1 LPYLSWLKY
10 SLSFY
15 RSENYEIH
23 NFTENGS
30 ANTTDFFQQPLQP
43 GPQNKGLCLGGR
55 GHHKNRNTV
64 QRWKWTCAAKKAAIT
79 VISEQDKQELLSGTT
94 DDQGFFSFPIPEA
107 AKKNRYNLE
116 IIANSGDGHK
126 NSWHLSAADY
136 LQIEENSVSQP
147 PPPLLP
153 VPPHQPI
160 QLDQLNQHRVS
171 ACVLDEQQLT
181 RIIESTLEK
190 KLAPVKRSLAMQQET
205 GPSLQDILGG
215 IGYIL
220 GLAGITAYFKSQK
233 KKP

>member
-1 LPYLSWLKY
+1 MRYVTLLKMILPILLIFLNSPY
-10 SLSFY
+10 SQAHKVRVFAW
-15 RSENYEIH
+15 EEGGIIK
-23 NFTENGS
+23 TETQFSGGS
-30 ANTTDFFQQPLQP
+30 
-43 GPQNKGLCLGGR
+43 GR
-55 GHHKNRNTV
+55 
-64 QRWKWTCAAKKAAIT
+64 AAKKAAIT

-136 LQIEENSVSQP
+136 LQGEENDVPQP
-147 PPPLLP
+147 SPPVFLP
-153 VPPHQPI
+153 APQNQP
-160 QLDQLNQHRVS
+160 DQHGVS
-171 ACVLDEQQLT
+171 ACILNEQQLT

-190 KLAPVKRSLAMQQET
+190 KLAPVKRSLAIQQET

>member
-1 LPYLSWLKY
+1 MRYVTLLKMILPILLIFLNSSY
-10 SLSFY
+10 SQAHKVRVFAW
-15 RSENYEIH
+15 EEGGIIK
-23 NFTENGS
+23 TETQFSGGS
-30 ANTTDFFQQPLQP
+30 
-43 GPQNKGLCLGGR
+43 GR
-55 GHHKNRNTV
+55 
-64 QRWKWTCAAKKAAIT
+64 AAKKAAIT

-190 KLAPVKRSLAMQQET
+190 KLAPVKRSLAMQRET

-215 IGYIL
+215 IGYIF